1 MSLTGRDTYGMKILV
16 FVKQVPDTT
25 DVKLDPKTGNLN
37 REGVESIMNPL
48 DANAV
53 EAALQLKEKYGAT
66 VVAVSMGP
74 PQAEAVLK
82 KALAM
87 GCDEAVLLSD
97 RAFGGADTLATGY
110 VLAKA
115 AEKIGDYDLLIFGR
129 HASDGETAQTGPVTA
144 AFLGIPQI
152 TLATSLDVQDGWAVC
167 TRDTE
172 DSTELVHAKL
182 PALVTV
188 CAEISE
194 PRYATGAGIMKALK
208 KPRATLDCKDLE
220 ADPARCGIPGSPS
233 VTKRLFEP
241 KREKIDTSI
250 FSGDAAEIAR
260 QFVDML
266 ESQHLI

>member
-1 MSLTGRDTYGMKILV
+1 MKILV

-48 DANAV
+48 DANGI
-53 EAALQLKEKYGAT
+53 EAALKLKEKYGAT
-66 VVAVSMGP
+66 VVAISMGP
-74 PQAEAVLK
+74 PQAEDVLK

-97 RAFGGADTLATGY
+97 RAFGGADTLATGF

-115 AEKIGDYDLLIFGR
+115 AEKVGDYDLLIFGR

-152 TLATSLDVQDGWAVC
+152 TLATSLDVQDGWTVC

-172 DSTELVHAKL
+172 DCTETVRAKL

-188 CAEISE
+188 CSEINE
-194 PRYATGAGIMKALK
+194 PRYPNGAGIMKALR
-208 KPRATLDCKDLE
+208 KPRVTWNHEDLD
-220 ADPARCGIPGSPS
+220 ADTERCGILGSPS

-241 KREKIDTSI
+241 RREKIDTTI
-250 FSGDAAEIAR
+250 LSGDTDEIAK

-266 ESQHLI
+266 EAQHLI

>member
-1 MSLTGRDTYGMKILV
+1 MKILV
-16 FVKQVPDTT
+16 FIKQVPDTT

-37 REGVESIMNPL
+37 REGVASIMNPL
-48 DANAV
+48 DANGV

-66 VVAVSMGP
+66 VVVVSMGP
-74 PQAEAVLK
+74 PQAGDVLK

-110 VLAKA
+110 VLSKA
-115 AEKIGDYDLLIFGR
+115 AEKIGGYDLLIFGQ

-144 AFLGIPQI
+144 AFLGVPQI
-152 TLATSLDVQDGWAVC
+152 TLASSLDVQDGWAVC

-172 DSTELVHAKL
+172 DCTETVRAKL

-188 CAEISE
+188 TGEINT
-194 PRYATGAGIMKALK
+194 PRYPNGAGIMKALK
-208 KPRATLDCKDLE
+208 KPRVTWDGTGLD

-241 KREKIDTSI
+241 VHEKVDTVFFTGES
-250 FSGDAAEIAR
+250 AEIAK
-260 QFVDML
+260 QFADML
-266 ESQHLI
+266 HEQHVI